1 MSIQIEDKNGNLKY
15 INFDNLNMIIIEYK
29 DDDTSNIIFKFRDDT
44 ELISST
50 FEKKDDASNFLKKNG
65 YKGKIDFNK
74 SGQDNI
80 DSSFL
85 YYLNLGKTPS
95 LGKMF
100 HYKINTKR
108 VIRIP
113 NIQKVG
119 YYMEKLKSLF
129 QKILSL

>member
-80 DSSFL
+80 DSSF
-85 YYLNLGKTPS
+85 YT
-95 LGKMF
+95 
-100 HYKINTKR
+100 I
-108 VIRIP
+108 
-113 NIQKVG
+113 
-119 YYMEKLKSLF
+119 
-129 QKILSL
+129 